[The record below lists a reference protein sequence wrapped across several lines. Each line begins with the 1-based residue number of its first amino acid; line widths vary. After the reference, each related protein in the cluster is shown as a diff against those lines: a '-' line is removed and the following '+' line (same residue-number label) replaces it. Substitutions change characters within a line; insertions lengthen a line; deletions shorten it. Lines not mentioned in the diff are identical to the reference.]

1 MLTDKKIDA
10 ITYEQWGVSAR
21 YLYPAYR
28 VYARAIEAAAE
39 APLLARIAELERQ
52 LAQPAGEPVAHS
64 VVSGALF
71 DFLGFLTSQKDQ
83 IVFSASDDAA
93 PAVDAIRAFS
103 AKRGL
108 CLDNAKVR
116 EWIDCLDHP
125 AHGKDAP

>member
-28 VYARAIEAAAE
+28 VYARAIEATAT

-52 LAQPAGEPVAHS
+52 LAQPVGEPVALK
-64 VVSGALF
+64 VYKGEVCYK
-71 DFLGFLTSQKDQ
+71 SQADDQ
-83 IVFSASDDAA
+83 SFGMWCPVTYEWDH
-93 PAVDAIRAFS
+93 
-103 AKRGL
+103 GL
-108 CLDNAKVR
+108 PEGHCFYSL
-116 EWIDCLDHP
+116 P